1 MTQEDLL
8 NEVEALPDVSPAL
21 VMLARDFVVSRPDS
35 LATATLHQDYRWH
48 PIRGCVFWFRWPE
61 MSICFE
67 RDKATLF
74 TGPEGGEGYGW
85 DVIDADFLDYFDE
98 LAEKRAQPDYF
109 SPYTQPT
116 IQGDS

>member
-1 MTQEDLL
+1 MTAEDLL
-8 NEVEALPDVSPAL
+8 NEVESLPDVPPAL
-21 VMLARDFVVSRPDS
+21 VALARDFVVSRPDS
-35 LATATLHQDYRWH
+35 IATVTLHQDHRWY

-85 DVIDADFLDYFDE
+85 EVIDVDFLDYFDE
-98 LAEKRAQPDYF
+98 LTEKRAQPDYW
-109 SPYTQPT
+109 SRYTQP
-116 IQGDS
+116 ISEKES